1 MERNSCCIPSTY
13 CMRASDNSI
22 GCCPWGQTCNS
33 VVAGGGG
40 VAPQPS
46 TWQPQPSTWQPQP
59 EASTIYITQ
68 THPTTTIIYAAGGQ
82 GQGQGQTTQQV
93 TTVYPGLVGVGQGQQ
108 GQQGQQY
115 CSTLY
120 AHGGNLPTTEAGTCG
135 TILIANAAV
144 RRGEGMGKWLWWCV
158 GLVLVGMVLGMGM
171 V

>member
-22 GCCPWGQTCNS
+22 GCCPWGATCNG
-33 VVAGGGG
+33 AGGGG
-40 VAPQPS
+40 GGVVQPQP
-46 TWQPQPSTWQPQP
+46 QPQPSTWQPQP

-93 TTVYPGLVGVGQGQQ
+93 TTVYPGLVGVGQQ
-108 GQQGQQY
+108 GQGQGQY

-135 TILIANAAV
+135 TILIANAAGKEV
-144 RRGEGMGKWLWWCV
+144 VVERWMGLW
-158 GLVLVGMVLGMGM
+158 VLGVLLGIGMGM
-171 V
+171 M